1 MYTSVKQLM
10 PDIII
15 IGAGIIGLSI
25 AYHILEAD
33 PKLSITVLEKEKILG
48 LGSTGKG
55 TGGIR
60 YQFSSPLLRRMSLL
74 SRDSFL
80 NFESA
85 FDTPN
90 WYRGKG

>member
-1 MYTSVKQLM
+1 MNISTEHHNA
-10 PDIII
+10 DIII

-33 PKLSITVLEKEKILG
+33 PKLSITILEKEKILG

-60 YQFSSPLLRRMSLL
+60 YQFSSPQL
-74 SRDSFL
+74 FG
-80 NFESA
+80 A
-85 FDTPN
+85 
-90 WYRGKG
+90 